1 MSARADAE
9 SLRRIPIFK
18 DCESVPL
25 QVLAFASERQIFTK
39 GSLLVE
45 EGKRVNAAYFILEG
59 SAQILRSGEEIGRA
73 EPGALLG
80 ETAMLGNS
88 PATLTARAESE
99 VRCARIDAQLF
110 HRVAGEYP
118 EFGQAV
124 LAALS
129 QRLNA
134 SVKELEVVRSQLTRA
149 RSFSSLKS

>member
-1 MSARADAE
+1 MLD
-9 SLRRIPIFK
+9 K
-18 DCESVPL
+18 W
-25 QVLAFASERQIFTK
+25 
-39 GSLLVE
+39 
-45 EGKRVNAAYFILEG
+45 NALHHCKNVFVTDGACMTSTGNQSPSILY
-59 SAQILRSGEEIGRA
+59 
-73 EPGALLG
+73 
-80 ETAMLGNS
+80 M
-88 PATLTARAESE
+88 TLTARAAIE

>member
-18 DCESVPL
+18 ECESVPL
-25 QVLAFASERQIFTK
+25 QVLAFASERQFFPK
-39 GSLLVE
+39 GSFLVE
-45 EGKRVNAAYFILEG
+45 EGQRVQAAYFILDG
-59 SAQILRSGEEIGRA
+59 TAQILRSGEVIGRA
-73 EPGALLG
+73 EPGSLLG

-88 PATLTARAESE
+88 PATLSARAENE

-110 HRVAGEYP
+110 QRVASEYP

-129 QRLNA
+129 ERLNA
-134 SVKELEVVRSQLTRA
+134 SVKELDVVRIQLSRA
-149 RSFSSLKS
+149 RNFSSLKS

>member
-25 QVLAFASERQIFTK
+25 QVLAFASERQIFPK

-45 EGKRVNAAYFILEG
+45 EGKRVDAAYFLLDG
-59 SAQILRSGEEIGRA
+59 TAQIFRAGEAIGRA
-73 EPGALLG
+73 EPGSLLG

-88 PATLTARAESE
+88 PATLTARAENE

-110 HRVAGEYP
+110 HRVASEYP

-134 SVKELEVVRSQLTRA
+134 SVKELDAVRGQLTRA

>member
-1 MSARADAE
+1 VRADAE

-25 QVLAFASERQIFTK
+25 QVLAFASERQRFSG
-39 GSLLVE
+39 GSFLME

-59 SAQILRSGEEIGRA
+59 RAQILRGGEEIGRA
-73 EPGALLG
+73 DPGALLG

-88 PATLTARAESE
+88 PATLSARAEGD

-110 HRVAGEYP
+110 QRVAGEYP
-118 EFGQAV
+118 EFGQSV

-129 QRLNA
+129 LRLQV
-134 SVKELEVVRSQLTRA
+134 SVRELEVVRTQLTKA